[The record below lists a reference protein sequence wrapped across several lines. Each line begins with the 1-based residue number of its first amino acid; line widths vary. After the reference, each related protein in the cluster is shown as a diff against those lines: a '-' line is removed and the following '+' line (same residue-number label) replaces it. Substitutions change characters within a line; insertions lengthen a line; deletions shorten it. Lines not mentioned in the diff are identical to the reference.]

1 MEDFFMA
8 QQPLVGQGVLIIK
21 ASPSPLETQ
30 YTVGL
35 LWTSDQPDAETSTC
49 QHTTFSR
56 EKASIPRR
64 DSNPESQQASGRRST
79 PLTERPLAG

>member
-1 MEDFFMA
+1 MA
-8 QQPLVGQGVLIIK
+8 QQPLVGQGFLIIK
-21 ASPSPLETQ
+21 ASPSPLETP

-35 LWTSDQPDAETSTC
+35 LWTSDKPDAESF

-56 EKASIPRR
+56 DKTSMIRW
-64 DSNPESQQASGRRST
+64 DSNPQSQQASDRRPT